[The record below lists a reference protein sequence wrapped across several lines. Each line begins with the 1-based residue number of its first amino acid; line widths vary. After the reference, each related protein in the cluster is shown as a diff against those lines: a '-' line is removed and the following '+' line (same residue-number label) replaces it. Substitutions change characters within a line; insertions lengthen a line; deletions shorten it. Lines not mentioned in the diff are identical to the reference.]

1 MNEQALVSVIMP
13 NFNYA
18 KYLQQSINAV
28 LTQTYPFVELI
39 IVDDASTDHSL
50 AIIQEYV
57 QQNKNV
63 QLIANKTNKGVVA
76 CRNLGIELAKGSF
89 LCFIDPDDYWEPNK
103 LALQLQTMD
112 ANDSNLCF
120 TDLQIIDS
128 EGNKGK
134 IRKHH
139 YQNYSYKSLLKRN
152 FIPHSTLIVKKEL
165 LDNIRYKE
173 IEVNNFQKKV
183 MQWLGINNII
193 HEDYVL
199 LLTIFKNKQVK
210 PVHIAEPLVN
220 YRVHSNN
227 YSGNYLKKFFSL
239 YCIYRNT
246 QGFGF
251 IQSVFYT
258 IRIAFLA
265 SVKNIS

>member
-18 KYLQQSINAV
+18 KYLKQSIDAV
-28 LTQTYPFVELI
+28 LVQTYSFVELI
-39 IVDDASTDHSL
+39 IVDDASTDNSL
-50 AIIQEYV
+50 EIIQQYV
-57 QQNKNV
+57 SQNNNIK
-63 QLIANKTNKGVVA
+63 LISNKKNKGVVA
-76 CRNLGIELAKGSF
+76 CRNLGIEIAKGSY
-89 LCFIDPDDYWEPNK
+89 LCFIDPDDYWEENK
-103 LALQLQTMD
+103 LALQLQAMLD
-112 ANDSNLCF
+112 ANSNLCF

-128 EGNKGK
+128 DGRKGK

-139 YQNYSYKSLLKRN
+139 YQDYSYKSLLKRN
-152 FIPHSTLIVKKEL
+152 FIPHSTLIVKKDL
-165 LDNIRYKE
+165 LEAIRYKE
-173 IEVNNFQKKV
+173 IEVNTFQKKI
-183 MQWLGINNII
+183 MQLLSIKNII

-210 PVHIAEPLVN
+210 PIHLDQPLVN
-220 YRVHSNN
+220 YRVHANN
-227 YSGNYLKKFFSL
+227 YSGNYLKKLFSL

-246 QGFGF
+246 QDFGF
-251 IQSVFYT
+251 IRSVFYT